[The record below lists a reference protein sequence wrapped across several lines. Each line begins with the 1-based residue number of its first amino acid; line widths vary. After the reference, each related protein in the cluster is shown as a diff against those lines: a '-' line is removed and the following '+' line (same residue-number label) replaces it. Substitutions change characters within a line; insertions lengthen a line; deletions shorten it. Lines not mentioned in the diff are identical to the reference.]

1 MESFLNVK
9 KMCQPAQAVIVLAFL
24 ALIMEILQTQGLLN
38 IHNLFVLANLLVCHL
53 AIAVLIDVF
62 CQAGHKNFAWVL
74 IVMAGLVFVRAD
86 MYLQKGVDHLTG
98 ASAKKPTDYGVKPSN
113 S

>member
-9 KMCQPAQAVIVLAFL
+9 KLCQPAQAVVVLTVL
-24 ALIMEILQTQGLLN
+24 SLIMEILQTKGLLN
-38 IHNLFVLANLLVCHL
+38 IHNLFVLTSLVICHL
-53 AIAVLIDVF
+53 TIAVLLDVF
-62 CQAGHKNFAWVL
+62 CQAGHKNFSWVL

-98 ASAKKPTDYGVKPSN
+98 NKQIKTHNYGVKPSN